1 MAETGDLKTLYT
13 RLIDSKDGYEQAS
26 ERSQNAQHKALFSE
40 MIDRRSRNAAQVR
53 TYLSQKGEQMD
64 EDGSILAAAH
74 RTFLSLKDSVTGSSD
89 EAILEE
95 VIRGEESLL
104 KAYDDAI
111 ASAGAGDPELSF
123 LSQQHS
129 ELQAKISELKG
140 REQAAA

>member
-1 MAETGDLKTLYT
+1 MAATDDLKTLYT
-13 RLIDSKDGYEQAS
+13 RLIDSKDGYEQAT
-26 ERSQNAQHKALFSE
+26 ERSENASHKSLFSE
-40 MIDRRSRNAAQVR
+40 MIDRRTRNAAQVR
-53 TYLSQKGEQMD
+53 TYLAQKGEDMD
-64 EDGSILAAAH
+64 DDGSLLAAAH
-74 RTFLSLKDSVTGSSD
+74 RTFVSLKDSVTGSSD

-95 VIRGEESLL
+95 IIRGEESLL

-129 ELQAKISELKG
+129 ELEAKISELKG